1 MFAHEAAS
9 ANNSNQ
15 EERDPMKLRWGIPA
29 AAALACTMAFCAA
42 ASAQE
47 RVKVRFGVLT
57 TASQAA
63 FYVGTK
69 KGIFAKYGFDVEVQ
83 PLATGVQANQALAAG
98 QVDWSGGGVESTVV
112 AWATKLPFKAYS
124 MYASGGDSYGILV
137 RNDANIKTAADL
149 KGKRVAV
156 PQGTAPAQGL
166 NQLIQQ
172 AGLPRDAVQRVN
184 ANFGNMGQMLIAGS
198 VEAMAG
204 LEPFLTLTE
213 EKMAGQ
219 ATMLLRLGKL
229 VQGGGL
235 FLITDQWASAN
246 PTKVADAVAALWEAQ
261 QWVRQ
266 NPKEA
271 AAIEAEFLKVEPR
284 IVEVTFKWLK
294 YHPLIDDFTL
304 RSLETTAKYL
314 ATEKLIPVEIDPKQH
329 LVELERVVSTVKA
342 KHAKLLE

>member
-1 MFAHEAAS
+1 MV
-9 ANNSNQ
+9 
-15 EERDPMKLRWGIPA
+15 LLG
-29 AAALACTMAFCAA
+29 ALALAGAA
-42 ASAQE
+42 QAQD
-47 RVKVRFGVLT
+47 RLKVRFGILT

-63 FYVGTK
+63 FYVGVK
-69 KGIFAKYGFDVEVQ
+69 KGIFAKYGFDIDVR
-83 PLATGVQANQALAAG
+83 PLTTGVQANQALAAG

-124 MYASGGDSYGILV
+124 MYAKGGDSYGILV
-137 RNDANIKTAADL
+137 RNDANIKTPADL
-149 KGKRVAV
+149 KGKRIAV

-184 ANFGNMGQMLIAGS
+184 ANYGNMGQMLIAGS

-204 LEPFLTLTE
+204 LEPFLTLTD

-219 ATMLLRLGKL
+219 AHLLLRLGKL

-235 FLITDQWASAN
+235 FLMSDQWATAH
-246 PTKVADAVAALWEAQ
+246 PQKVPDAVAALWESQ

-284 IVEVTFKWLK
+284 IVEVAFKWLD
-294 YHPLIDDFTL
+294 YQPLIDDFT
-304 RSLETTAKYL
+304 RQSLQTTAQYL
-314 ATEKLIPVEIDPKQH
+314 AAEKLIPDEVDIKQH
-329 LVELERVVSTVKA
+329 LLELERVASDVKA
-342 KHAKLLE
+342 KHAKLLD

>member
-1 MFAHEAAS
+1 MRLQSFT
-9 ANNSNQ
+9 
-15 EERDPMKLRWGIPA
+15 LRV
-29 AAALACTMAFCAA
+29 AALACALPLANA

-47 RVKVRFGVLT
+47 RVKVRFGILT

-83 PLATGVQANQALAAG
+83 SLATGVQANQALAAG

-112 AWATKLPFKAYS
+112 AWANKLPFKAYS

-137 RNDANIKTAADL
+137 RNDANIKAPADL
-149 KGKRVAV
+149 KGKKVAV

-166 NQLIQQ
+166 SQLIQQ

-184 ANFGNMGQMLIAGS
+184 ANYGNMGQMLIAGS
-198 VEAMAG
+198 VDAMAG
-204 LEPFLTLTE
+204 LEPFLSLTE

-219 ATMLLRLGKL
+219 GTILLRLGKL

-235 FLITDQWASAN
+235 FLITDQWAAAN
-246 PTKVADAVAALWEAQ
+246 PAKVPDAVAALWESQ

-294 YHPLIDDFTL
+294 YHPLIDDFT
-304 RSLETTAKYL
+304 RQSLLTTAQYL
-314 ATEKLIPVEIDPKQH
+314 ATEKLIPVDVDPKQH
-329 LVELERVVSTVKA
+329 LVEFERVVGAVKA